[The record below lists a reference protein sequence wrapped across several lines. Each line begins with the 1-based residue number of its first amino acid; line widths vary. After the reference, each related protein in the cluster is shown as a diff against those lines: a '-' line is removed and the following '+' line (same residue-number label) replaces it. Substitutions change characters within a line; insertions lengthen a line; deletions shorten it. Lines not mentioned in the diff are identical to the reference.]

1 MYKKTVLAI
10 FLGLLTGCGGSDVED
25 EIKALWYEH
34 NMLLESEFSVEV
46 KAKDINHDGQTDW
59 FTTSSYNCGSQGCT
73 YELWSKVDNKV
84 CMVGKWSSD
93 IRKLEIEGNLQ
104 CNENIFLDI
113 SSYDNS
119 PSSSQQE
126 SRSNSSPEL
135 KLEIEPTVNPL
146 TGGSFESLVITP
158 KSDFTI
164 EDIELNR
171 GKCRVYP
178 PLARDKRGN
187 ITGYG
192 KHFPKEAK
200 WGEQLKF
207 GYSCKGNELLEI
219 KIHTNQ
225 GTLQYSVD

>member
-1 MYKKTVLAI
+1 MHKKTVLAI

-104 CNENIFLDI
+104 CNENIFLDGEG
-113 SSYDNS
+113 YEH
-119 PSSSQQE
+119 PSSLTGSE
-126 SRSNSSPEL
+126 F
-135 KLEIEPTVNPL
+135 KLETKHQPIGGNVALNFIEITPL
-146 TGGSFESLVITP
+146 TDISVE
-158 KSDFTI
+158 K
-164 EDIELNR
+164 IELNR
-171 GKCRVYP
+171 GKCELLPALENLTGQKKIHYP
-178 PLARDKRGN
+178 
-187 ITGYG
+187 Y
-192 KHFPKEAK
+192 HAK
-200 WGEQLKF
+200 WGEIFKVF
-207 GYSCKGNELLEI
+207 YTCKGNRLLEVDMY
-219 KIHTNQ
+219 TNQ
-225 GTLQYSVD
+225 GSLKYTFD